1 MNIERPG
8 SPSATTVAPTSKR
21 RSTSIETKRSRLAS
35 ERPPK
40 KGVASKNAFRS
51 GELTAIDLIY
61 SRSQRR
67 QAGQARR
74 DVSTINSCAGVSG
87 CRSSRQTGLIIALK
101 RLWGCRPLFDPI
113 TCLRLAPFGPPSM
126 SALRSL
132 SGHKRTYRGHRISVV
147 NDPKRI
153 RPWLY
158 FSRAVF

>member
-1 MNIERPG
+1 MNMERPG

-21 RSTSIETKRSRLAS
+21 RSTSIETRRSRLAS

-74 DVSTINSCAGVSG
+74 AGSIRPTG
-87 CRSSRQTGLIIALK
+87 YSHRRSNHAR
-101 RLWGCRPLFDPI
+101 RLQLLDLVRPI
-113 TCLRLAPFGPPSM
+113 TQRSQNLIVVLAEVG
-126 SALRSL
+126 
-132 SGHKRTYRGHRISVV
+132 RGGS
-147 NDPKRI
+147 N
-153 RPWLY
+153 
-158 FSRAVF
+158 FSIKTGDL

>member
-51 GELTAIDLIY
+51 GELTAIALIY

-74 DVSTINSCAGVSG
+74 DVSTINSCAGV
-87 CRSSRQTGLIIALK
+87 GLPIERAD
-101 RLWGCRPLFDPI
+101 RPDH
-113 TCLRLAPFGPPSM
+113 CAKEAVGLAASF
-126 SALRSL
+126 
-132 SGHKRTYRGHRISVV
+132 
-147 NDPKRI
+147 
-153 RPWLY
+153 
-158 FSRAVF
+158 

>member
-74 DVSTINSCAGVSG
+74 DGVSAADRASQNERLVARWQTLQANTSG
-87 CRSSRQTGLIIALK
+87 IKEPRRS
-101 RLWGCRPLFDPI
+101 
-113 TCLRLAPFGPPSM
+113 
-126 SALRSL
+126 
-132 SGHKRTYRGHRISVV
+132 
-147 NDPKRI
+147 
-153 RPWLY
+153 
-158 FSRAVF
+158 

>member
-21 RSTSIETKRSRLAS
+21 RSTSIGTKRSRLAS

-51 GELTAIDLIY
+51 GELTAIDLMY

-74 DVSTINSCAGVSG
+74 DVSRLRGGVGLPIEQADRPDHCAEEAV
-87 CRSSRQTGLIIALK
+87 GLAAS
-101 RLWGCRPLFDPI
+101 F
-113 TCLRLAPFGPPSM
+113 
-126 SALRSL
+126 
-132 SGHKRTYRGHRISVV
+132 
-147 NDPKRI
+147 
-153 RPWLY
+153 
-158 FSRAVF
+158 